1 MPVLRKIY
9 EDLTGGVKSGWAKS
23 LNTPPGTHVPDLPA
37 KTPIAERVGDTA
49 GAIAAVV
56 VGDKSRRF
64 VWLHNHPLG
73 TQASIGYGLGDA
85 INAKVTNEAGG
96 RFVHPAL
103 VASAL
108 SLGVLPVLSGNVNP
122 LNPLEGGRVAGYSAV
137 FPDVED
143 PTKTTNPIAEFGAR
157 YFLGRKGKLLT
168 PSQGFFNERP
178 DVTPEEYA
186 NATQD
191 LGFMGKSFFGLEDN
205 RLASAAVGSS
215 LGALAGAGPGHLIDR
230 AVYGE
235 KLKPGVGKR
244 AKIGGLA
251 GAIAGAMLPEIVQTG
266 FLKGG
271 SNLDGVPTIAQLGY
285 EVPLPAL
292 GATLALAAGAR
303 YGIPALVKRGVLKG
317 NVKKLGQEY
326 GGVKPS
332 LQEQAREI
340 ESREM
345 WENSQ
350 YF

>member
-9 EDLTGGVKSGWAKS
+9 DDLSSGTKSGWNQS
-23 LNTPPGTHVPDLPA
+23 LNTPPGVHTPDVPA
-37 KTPIAERVGDTA
+37 AESLAYKVGDTA
-49 GAIAAVV
+49 GAIAAGA
-56 VGDKSRRF
+56 VGDKARRF
-64 VWLHNHPLG
+64 VWLHNHQLG

-85 INAKVTNEAGG
+85 INARVAKEDGG
-96 RFVHPAL
+96 RFIHPAL
-103 VASAL
+103 LASGL
-108 SLGVLPVLSGNVNP
+108 SLGVLPVLSGNMNP

-143 PTKTTNPIAEFGAR
+143 PTKTTNVAAEFGAR

-168 PSQGFFNERP
+168 PSQGFFEERP
-178 DVTPEEYA
+178 DVSAEEYA
-186 NATQD
+186 KATND
-191 LGFMGKSFFGLEDN
+191 LGYMGKGFFGMEKN
-205 RLASAAVGSS
+205 RLASAVLGSS
-215 LGALAGAGPGHLIDR
+215 LGALAGAGPGHLVDR

-251 GAIAGAMLPEIVQTG
+251 GAIAGSMLPEIVQTG

-303 YGIPALVKRGVLKG
+303 YAIPAM
-317 NVKKLGQEY
+317 VKKGMIKGHVKKPGQEY
-326 GGVKPS
+326 GGLKPS

-350 YF
+350 YS